1 MRRWLLPITTLVVLL
16 CASAPVLP
24 ADDPAFTVLPAT
36 QLVHLDRLCSR
47 EGPGLISGGW
57 QPTPSQIAKAEAL
70 LPSFV
75 RANRR
80 PKEPLGEHYRQY
92 LGVVISGR
100 RLIYVNVFPR
110 WLVERRELA
119 GVAPQDWR
127 TVFVSVCDGG
137 DGFWGALYDPET
149 LRFSS
154 PRFNGAA

>member
-1 MRRWLLPITTLVVLL
+1 MSRRLLPITFMVLL
-16 CASAPVLP
+16 CASPARLQ
-24 ADDPAFTVLPAT
+24 ADDSAFTVLPPT
-36 QLVHLDRLCSR
+36 QVVHLDRLCSR
-47 EGPGLISGGW
+47 DGPGLIREGW
-57 QPTPSQIAKAEAL
+57 QPTPGQIAKAEAL

-80 PKEPLGEHYRQY
+80 PKEPLGYRQY
-92 LGVVISGR
+92 LGVVIGGR

-110 WLVERRELA
+110 WLVERRELV
-119 GVAPQDWR
+119 GIAPQDWR